1 MRKPQKITLQEAAGL
16 INNGDQITF
25 SGFTVWRR
33 PVALCYELIRQGVQD
48 LHLFEVQGGFH
59 SDLLIGAGCV
69 KIWEGAWMGQEMLGK
84 IGENLAR
91 KQISGEILVD
101 DYSHG
106 HTVGRLTAGAL
117 GLPFFPCALAMG
129 TDIFNPAYDQ
139 LAKAGLRDGKH
150 RHIPRQK
157 YVMAEDPFFARGQC
171 ALLPAVNPDVALV
184 YAPIVGDEGTV
195 RVLSQ
200 TYNDAEVIKAAK
212 TVIVICEEIVPDSYL
227 RREPTANIAAGYEI
241 DYIVV
246 CPWAA
251 HPTGSHFY
259 YDADADFLKTYNR
272 TVRSQEAFNE
282 FAEKWIF
289 SVKNHEEYLQ
299 LLGVSCLENLRAS
312 QVMGYAN
319 HGQAGGRKK

>member
-1 MRKPQKITLQEAAGL
+1 MSRPEKISLKEAGAL
-16 INNGDQITF
+16 VHDGDQITF
-25 SGFTVWRR
+25 SGFTIWRR
-33 PVALCYELIRQGVQD
+33 PVAICYELIRQGKKD

-59 SDLLIGAGCV
+59 SDLLVGAGCV

-91 KQISGEILVD
+91 KQINGEILVD

-106 HTVGRLTAGAL
+106 HTAGRLMAGAL

-129 TDIFNPAYDQ
+129 TDIFNPEYDQ
-139 LAKAGLRDGKH
+139 LARAGLRDGTH
-150 RHIPRQK
+150 RNIPAKK
-157 YVMAEDPFFARGQC
+157 YVMADDPFFGRGEC

-200 TYNDAEVIKAAK
+200 SYNDAEVIKASK
-212 TVIVICEEIVPDSYL
+212 KVIVICEEIVPDSYL
-227 RREPTANIAAGYEI
+227 RRDPTANLAPGYEI
-241 DYIVV
+241 DYIVE

-251 HPTGSHFY
+251 HPTGSQFY
-259 YDADADFLKTYNR
+259 YDSDGDFLKNYNR
-272 TVRSQEAFNE
+272 TVRDQKAFDE

-289 SVKNHEEYLQ
+289 SVDSHEEYLEK
-299 LLGVSCLENLRAS
+299 LGTKRLGELRAS
-312 QVMGYAN
+312 PIMGYSTRIKR
-319 HGQAGGRKK
+319 GTR